1 MLYMSIFALYVLV
14 CMHVHC
20 TVTVHLYISVL
31 HVCWFVQVNGVAVKS
46 KTQSEVAALLR
57 SSSEQV
63 KLVVSRQ
70 ETVEMLEV
78 RKKRNERERERER
91 E

>member
-1 MLYMSIFALYVLV
+1 M
-14 CMHVHC
+14 
-20 TVTVHLYISVL
+20 
-31 HVCWFVQVNGVAVKS
+31 NGVTVKS
-46 KTQSEVAALLR
+46 KTQSEVVALLR

-78 RKKRNERERERER
+78 RKRGEGGRQSEDSSGKLCFMD
-91 E
+91 